1 MIVEQT
7 VSIDIEDLFNN
18 LSVTEKHEFCDIA
31 LDWMD
36 DSELFEVLDN
46 RNPNWSNFGLMKEE

>member
-18 LSVTEKHEFCDIA
+18 LSVTQKAKFCDIA
-31 LDWMD
+31 LEWMD
-36 DSELFEVLDN
+36 NSELFEVLDN
-46 RNPNWSNFGLMKEE
+46 RDPDWSDFGLKKEE

>member
-18 LSVTEKHEFCDIA
+18 LSAIQKAEFCDIA
-31 LDWMD
+31 LEWMD

-46 RNPNWSNFGLMKEE
+46 RNPDWSNFGLIKEE

>member
-18 LSVTEKHEFCDIA
+18 LSVTEKHEFCTIA
-31 LDWMD
+31 LNWLTD
-36 DSELFEVLDN
+36 DEILSELSD
-46 RNPNWSNFGLMKEE
+46 RNPDWDSFGLKKEE

>member
-18 LSVTEKHEFCDIA
+18 LSVTQKAEFCDIA
-31 LDWMD
+31 LEWMD
-36 DSELFEVLDN
+36 NSELFEVLDN
-46 RNPNWSNFGLMKEE
+46 RDPDWSDFGLKKEE